1 MYRCVS
7 DFFFHLLSFYFVI
20 EYHLETNAE
29 FFALFQMQTAESI
42 YGTSSITGLHIKEID
57 FLKVMQISFQNVFT
71 SI

>member
-1 MYRCVS
+1 M
-7 DFFFHLLSFYFVI
+7 

-57 FLKVMQISFQNVFT
+57 FLKIMQISFQNVFT